1 MGTRCPW
8 GVGLIADRNNVLGI
22 SAMQSPLPLGTVLQ
36 NRYRVVKLLGQG
48 GFGRTYLAEDQGRFS
63 EQCAIK
69 EFVPRQGEDHF
80 SAKATELFQREAA
93 ILYQIQHPQI
103 PQFRAT
109 FEVEQRLFL
118 VQDYVEGI
126 TYRDL
131 LNQRRSQGSLFTE
144 AEVRQFL
151 QQMLPLLAHIHA
163 KGIIHR
169 DISPD
174 NIILRSRDR
183 LPVLIDFGV
192 VKEVVTRIQ
201 LNETTVP
208 ATTVGKVGYA
218 PSEQMQSGRAY
229 PNSDL
234 YALAVTA
241 VVLLTGREPQDLF
254 DDVNLDWHWQRYAT
268 VSPGLAQVLNKALSY
283 RPGDRFQS
291 VSEMAQAL
299 GGSPIQ
305 PPMTAPVNF
314 PQTPPPQPTATA
326 SPPPSQMRTMAVG
339 RPYEAT
345 TGVAPGARVTRSAP
359 PPVPLDDDGS
369 VWENPWAVGAMGIGL
384 AIVAGI
390 GGWGVVNAL
399 NRQPVATT
407 PPSPTLTLA
416 PGTTSPTPTATPTA
430 TPTTEPVEYSQQLNL
445 QPGQSTQVEGSL
457 RANETVNYR
466 LQAAEGQVLRAQL
479 SGEGVLLT
487 VLAPNGNPVDGQASR
502 VLGWTGPLEFTG
514 EYVVQL
520 RTVEG
525 LEQSNYSLTV
535 ALEAGDTPSPDE
547 TEPPEDDAPP
557 DDSAPSISTQQVN
570 IPTDRDSVLLANSV
584 GAGRIQRYVVNL
596 QEGQVLTVNVED
608 ASAPVTF
615 ALNLPTG
622 DLVADAE
629 RVRYWQGQAPVGG
642 DYSIDVSAPREAEFT
657 LRVGV
662 R

>member
-1 MGTRCPW
+1 MP
-8 GVGLIADRNNVLGI
+8 
-22 SAMQSPLPLGTVLQ
+22 SPLPSGTVLQ
-36 NRYRVVKLLGQG
+36 NRYRVIKLLGQG
-48 GFGRTYLAEDQGRFS
+48 GFGRTYLAEDQGRFN

-69 EFVPRQGEDHF
+69 EFVPRQGEEHF
-80 SAKATELFQREAA
+80 SEKATELFQREAA

-118 VQDYVEGI
+118 VQDYVEG
-126 TYRDL
+126 TNYRDL

-174 NIILRSRDR
+174 NIILRAHDR
-183 LPVLIDFGV
+183 QPVLIDFGV

-201 LNETTVP
+201 LNETAIP

-254 DDVNLDWHWQRYAT
+254 DDVNLTWHWQRYAT

-283 RPGDRFQS
+283 RPGDRFQF

-299 GGSPIQ
+299 GSGAIA
-305 PPMTAPVNF
+305 PPVTAPVNF
-314 PQTPPPQPTATA
+314 PQTPPPQPAPA
-326 SPPPSQMRTMAVG
+326 PSPPPSQMRTMAVG
-339 RPYEAT
+339 RSYAAT

-359 PPVPLDDDGS
+359 PPVPIEDDDS

-390 GGWGVVNAL
+390 GGWGVVSAL

-407 PPSPTLTLA
+407 PPSPTMTLD
-416 PGTTSPTPTATPTA
+416 PGTASPTPTPTPTVA
-430 TPTTEPVEYSQQLNL
+430 PTAEPVEYSQQLSL
-445 QPGQSTQVEGSL
+445 EPGESTQVEGSL

-466 LQAAEGQVLRAQL
+466 LQAAEGQVLQAQL

-502 VLGWTGPLEFTG
+502 VQGWSGPLEFTG

-520 RTVEG
+520 RVVEG

-535 ALEAGDTPSPDE
+535 ALEAGDEPEPEPTETPDE
-547 TEPPEDDAPP
+547 DTPPE
-557 DDSAPSISTQQVN
+557 DSAPSISEQQVS
-570 IPTDRDSVLLANSV
+570 IPQDRDSLLLSNSV
-584 GAGRIQRYVVNL
+584 GAGRIQRYVVNV
-596 QEGQVLTVNVED
+596 QEGQVLTINVED
-608 ASAPVTF
+608 ASAPVVF
-615 ALNLPTG
+615 GVNLPTG
-622 DLVADAE
+622 DRVADAE
-629 RVRYWQGQAPVGG
+629 QVRYWQGEAPLGG
-642 DYSIDVSAPREAEFT
+642 NYSIDVSASREAEFT

>member
-1 MGTRCPW
+1 MP
-8 GVGLIADRNNVLGI
+8 
-22 SAMQSPLPLGTVLQ
+22 SPLPSGTVLQ
-36 NRYRVVKLLGQG
+36 NRYRVIKLLGQG
-48 GFGRTYLAEDQGRFS
+48 GFGRTYLAEDQGRFN

-80 SAKATELFQREAA
+80 SVKATELFQREAA

-118 VQDYVEGI
+118 VQDYVEG
-126 TYRDL
+126 TNYRDL
-131 LNQRRSQGSLFTE
+131 LNQRRGQGALFTE

-174 NIILRSRDR
+174 NIILRTRDR

-201 LNETTVP
+201 LNETAVP

-254 DDVNLDWHWQRYAT
+254 DDVNLTWHWQRYAT

-299 GGSPIQ
+299 GSGAIA
-305 PPMTAPVNF
+305 PPVTAPVNF
-314 PQTPPPQPTATA
+314 PQTPQPSSPQSAAA

-339 RPYEAT
+339 RSYQAT

-359 PPVPLDDDGS
+359 PVPMEEDGS

-390 GGWGVVNAL
+390 GGWGVVSAL

-407 PPSPTLTLA
+407 PPSPTMTLD
-416 PGTTSPTPTATPTA
+416 PGTASPTPTATPTTA
-430 TPTTEPVEYSQQLNL
+430 PTAEPVEYSQQLSL
-445 QPGQSTQVEGSL
+445 EPGESTQVEGSL

-479 SGEGVLLT
+479 AGEGVLLT
-487 VLAPNGNPVDGQASR
+487 VLAPNGNPVNGQANR

-520 RTVEG
+520 RVVEG

-535 ALEAGDTPSPDE
+535 ALEAGDEPEPQP
-547 TEPPEDDAPP
+547 TEPPAEETPP
-557 DDSAPSISTQQVN
+557 EDSAPSISEQRVS
-570 IPTDRDSVLLANSV
+570 IPQDRDSLLLSNSV
-584 GAGRIQRYVVNL
+584 GAGRIQRYVVNV
-596 QEGQVLTVNVED
+596 QEGQVLTINVED
-608 ASAPVTF
+608 ASAPVVF
-615 ALNLPTG
+615 AVNLPTG
-622 DLVADAE
+622 DRVADAE
-629 RVRYWQGQAPVGG
+629 RVRYWQGQVPLGG
-642 DYSIDVSAPREAEFT
+642 NYSIDVSAPREAEFT